1 MASAS
6 GKATEE
12 PAEGKSGRATA
23 ELRLSGTRDVQDSAG
38 ALARSMAS
46 KAGVDPARL
55 TRLRAVV
62 EELVRE
68 ARARQVATA
77 NDEIL
82 VKVVAEAGQVEIEV
96 VDQALPISAKE
107 SRHAASRRL
116 AALGFVDELHIRT
129 QGRRGNVAR
138 CTLRIAPTESG
149 HLAGETLAD
158 DAERISDEEAAK
170 VEIRKMEPADAAALV
185 RCVYRCYGYSYKAA
199 VMYEP
204 SEIRRAL
211 RNGTMTSVVAVA
223 GDGSVVGHAAVFIER
238 AGDAVPESGR
248 MIVDPRYRGRGLAGR
263 MAGLR
268 RELVEK
274 ASLPGFWAEAVTNH
288 PASQREFIDNGGR
301 EVGLLIGASPPSEML
316 GFAGAAGRRT
326 LLAMYTPLHRRAQT
340 VYLPE
345 RHAEFVLALAE
356 RVGAEREVATDMTE
370 PAGETRLWTS
380 VESDAGLARI
390 RVEAAGAD
398 LPSNVAD
405 AVDGLDAFNLD
416 VIHLDLPL
424 SDSASAAAVEE
435 LEPLGFSLAAWVPR
449 FVDGSDMVRLQRT
462 GGIQVDPEEIIC
474 ARPEGEHVRDYVLA
488 EWRRVRRG
496 GIG

>member
-1 MASAS
+1 MAA
-6 GKATEE
+6 ATEQESEE
-12 PAEGKSGRATA
+12 PAEGRATA
-23 ELRLSGTRDVQDSAG
+23 ELRLSGTRDIQDSAG

-82 VKVVAEAGQVEIEV
+82 VKVVAEEGIVEIEV
-96 VDQALPISAKE
+96 VDQALPVSAKE

-129 QGRRGNVAR
+129 QGKRGNVAR
-138 CTLRIAPTESG
+138 CTLRIAPTES
-149 HLAGETLAD
+149 HLAGEQLAA
-158 DAERISDEEAAK
+158 DAERVSDEEAAK
-170 VEIRKMEPADAAALV
+170 VEIRKMEPADAPALV

-204 SEIRRAL
+204 SQIRRAL
-211 RNGTMTSVVAVA
+211 RSGAMTSVVAVA

-263 MAGLR
+263 MAALR

-288 PASQREFIDNGGR
+288 PASQREFIDNGGW

-316 GFAGAAGRRT
+316 GFGGAAGRRT
-326 LLAMYTPLHRRAQT
+326 LLAMYTPVHREALT
-340 VYLPE
+340 VYVPE
-345 RHAEFVLALAE
+345 RHAEFVRTVAGW
-356 RVGAEREVATDMTE
+356 VGAEREIVTEATAPT
-370 PAGETRLWTS
+370 GETRLWTS

-390 RVEAAGAD
+390 RVDAAGAD
-398 LPSNVAD
+398 LPSKIAD

-416 VIHLDLPL
+416 VVHLDLPL
-424 SDSASAAAVEE
+424 SDGAAVAAVDG
-435 LEPLGFSLAAWVPR
+435 LESLGFSLAAWVPR
-449 FVDGSDMVRLQRT
+449 FADGSDMLRLQRT
-462 GGIQVDPEEIIC
+462 GGIQVDAEDIVC

-496 GIG
+496 GID